1 MDQVKI
7 GSFLK
12 ELRKGKG
19 LTQEQLADKFGV
31 AGRTVSRWETGS
43 NLPDLAIIVELAD
56 FYDVDIREI
65 FDGERKSEIMDT
77 EMKDTLLQA
86 ADYADEGKNKLLK
99 NVRNITI
106 VGTVCLIAAL
116 MMEDLPSSHFVESG
130 RGVFAGVGLGALV
143 TNILYTTGILAK
155 LKENKKNK
163 VRAVLFV
170 AFLVVAA
177 IFFFKSIFN
186 N

>member
-19 LTQEQLADKFGV
+19 LTQEQLAEKFGV

-56 FYDVDIREI
+56 FYDVDIRDI

-116 MMEDLPSSHFVESG
+116 MTEDLPSSHFVESG
-130 RGVFAGVGLGALV
+130 RGVLAGVGLGALV
-143 TNILYTTGILAK
+143 TNILYTTGILVK
-155 LKENKKNK
+155 VKEKKNDK
-163 VRAVLFV
+163 ALTILFI
-170 AFLVVAA
+170 AFFIISA
-177 IFFFKSIFN
+177 IFFFRAIFG
-186 N
+186 

>member
-19 LTQEQLADKFGV
+19 LTQEQLAEKFGV

-65 FDGERKSEIMDT
+65 FDGERKSEIMNT

-86 ADYADEGKNKLLK
+86 ADYADEGKNRLLK

-116 MMEDLPSSHFVESG
+116 LMEDLPSSHFVDSG
-130 RGVFAGVGLGALV
+130 RGVLAGVGLGALI

-155 LKENKKNK
+155 VKEKKNDK
-163 VRAVLFV
+163 ALAILFI
-170 AFLVVAA
+170 AFFIVSA
-177 IFFFKSIFN
+177 IFFFRAIFG
-186 N
+186 